1 MIAQIV
7 NLTMPDVFRQY
18 SRTYK
23 IFRDVYSHGLLGLEL
38 RSVSPRIAATIQEIV
53 LFEKEICYKNAG
65 QGENEIDLCI
75 PGTISN
81 FKELSKRILS
91 SGDEHLGYKIVNVI
105 KNFEEYDSKSYVI
118 GGKTFQFNKPY
129 IMGILNVTLDSFSDG
144 GLYINSDSAAAHAI
158 NMLNDGADII
168 DIGGESTRP
177 GAKPLPADEEL
188 NRVLP
193 VIQKIITERPG
204 AVISI
209 DTTKSKVAEE
219 ALKLGV
225 KIINDISGGTYEPEI
240 LDIAK
245 KYDAAF
251 VIMHIRGT
259 PENMQNKTDYEDIV
273 KEIYD
278 YLYARIEAA
287 KKAEVSK
294 LFIDPGIGFGKSVDD
309 NFLLLRRLE
318 DFISLGYPILIGLSR
333 KSFIGKTLNLDVAER
348 DFPTAILETFSIRNK
363 ARVIRTH
370 NVKLAKHAASLLT
383 KLI

>member
-1 MIAQIV
+1 M
-7 NLTMPDVFRQY
+7 
-18 SRTYK
+18 
-23 IFRDVYSHGLLGLEL
+23 YSHGLLGLEL
-38 RSVSPRIAATIQEIV
+38 RNVSPRIAAEIHEIV
-53 LFEKEICYKNAG
+53 LFEKEICYKNSG
-65 QGENEIDLCI
+65 QQKNGIDLFI

-81 FKELSKRILS
+81 FKELSRRILS
-91 SGDEHLGYKIVNVI
+91 GGDEHLGYKIVKVI

-118 GGKTFQFNKPY
+118 GGKKFEFNKHY
-129 IMGILNVTLDSFSDG
+129 IMGILNATPDSFSDG
-144 GLYINSDSAAAHAI
+144 GLYLNSEDAAAHAI

-177 GAKPLPADEEL
+177 GAKTVPTDEEL

-193 VIQKIITERPG
+193 VIEKIIKDRPDTI
-204 AVISI
+204 ISI

-219 ALKLGV
+219 ALKLGA
-225 KIINDISGGTYEPEI
+225 KLINDISGGTFDPEMLI
-240 LDIAK
+240 TAK
-245 KYDAAF
+245 KYDAAY

-259 PENMQNKTDYEDIV
+259 PENMQNKIDYKDIV

-287 KKAEVSK
+287 KAAKVSK

-309 NFLLLRRLE
+309 NFYLLRRLE

-333 KSFIGKTLNLDVAER
+333 KSFIGKILNLDVAER
-348 DFPTAILETFSIRNK
+348 DYPTAILETYAIRNK

-370 NVKLAKHAASLLT
+370 NVKLAKQAATLLT